1 MNEKS
6 TEYLA
11 DVITAVSMSLKATE
25 DTPEQIEPEVF
36 KQLMT
41 DMLTILFALAHEE
54 GITDEIITLVSKKM
68 KELEEEE

>member
-6 TEYLA
+6 RKYLA
-11 DVITAVSMSLKATE
+11 EVITAASVSLKATE
-25 DTPEQIEPEVF
+25 DAPAQIEPEVF

-41 DMLTILFALAHEE
+41 DMLTMLLALAHEE
-54 GITDEIITLVSKKM
+54 GITDEIITLVSKNK

>member
-11 DVITAVSMSLKATE
+11 DVITAVSMSLKAIE
-25 DTPEQIEPEVF
+25 DAPAQIEPEVF

-41 DMLTILFALAHEE
+41 DTLTMLLALAHEE
-54 GITDEIITLVSKKM
+54 GITDEIITLVSKNK

>member
-6 TEYLA
+6 REYLA
-11 DVITAVSMSLKATE
+11 DVITAASMSLKAIE
-25 DTPEQIEPEVF
+25 DTPAQVEPEVF

-41 DMLTILFALAHEE
+41 DMLTILLALAHEE
-54 GITDEIITLVSKKM
+54 GITDEIITLVSKNK